1 MADTILV
8 VDDSEDVALISARM
22 LSQRGF
28 AVSTASDGQEALAM
42 VRRQLPT
49 CILLDVMMP
58 RMSGL
63 QVLEALKADPA
74 TANIPVI
81 MVTARTGDE
90 DVLSGYQQGADY
102 YITKPFTADEL
113 LYGVNLVLG
122 RQPSAASGTR
132 PAS

>member
-8 VDDSEDVALISARM
+8 VDDSEDIALISARM
-22 LSQRGF
+22 LTQRGF
-28 AVSTASDGQEALAM
+28 AVSTAADGHEALAM
-42 VRRQLPT
+42 VARQRPS

-63 QVLEALKADPA
+63 EVLQALKANPA
-74 TANIPVI
+74 TSSIPVI
-81 MVTARTGDE
+81 MVTAKTGDE
-90 DVLSGYQQGADY
+90 DVLHGYQQGADY

-122 RQPSAASGTR
+122 HQTSAPSSPRT
-132 PAS
+132 SS

>member
-28 AVSTASDGQEALAM
+28 AVSTASDGHEALAM
-42 VRRQLPT
+42 VKRQRPN

-90 DVLSGYQQGADY
+90 DVLHGYQQGADY

-122 RQPSAASGTR
+122 RQPEATGATR

>member
-8 VDDSEDVALISARM
+8 VDDSEDIALISARM

-28 AVSTASDGQEALAM
+28 AVMTALDGQEALSLVA
-42 VRRQLPT
+42 RQRPS

-63 QVLEALKADPA
+63 EVLQVLKADPE
-74 TANIPVI
+74 TAAIPII
-81 MVTARTGDE
+81 MVTAKTTDD
-90 DVLSGYQQGADY
+90 DVLSGYKQGADY

-113 LYGVNLVLG
+113 IYGVNLVLG
-122 RQPSAASGTR
+122 HQPAAGPAR
-132 PAS
+132 PSS

>member
-1 MADTILV
+1 MAETILI
-8 VDDSEDVALISARM
+8 VDDSEDIALISARM

-28 AVSTASDGQEALAM
+28 AVMTALDGREALAM
-42 VRRQLPT
+42 IARQQPS

-63 QVLEALKADPA
+63 EVLEALKADQN
-74 TANIPVI
+74 TARIPVI
-81 MVTARTGDE
+81 MVTAKTTDD
-90 DVLSGYQQGADY
+90 DVLQGYQQGADY

-122 RQPSAASGTR
+122 HQPEPVPAR
-132 PAS
+132 PSS

>member
-1 MADTILV
+1 MI
-8 VDDSEDVALISARM
+8 ARQHP
-22 LSQRGF
+22 S
-28 AVSTASDGQEALAM
+28 
-42 VRRQLPT
+42 

-90 DVLSGYQQGADY
+90 DVLHGYQQGADY

-122 RQPSAASGTR
+122 RQQASATSGTR